1 MNEHTNLIRKLDS
14 LYASAYG
21 ASLLLDML
29 PMTEELD
36 HAQIAIAEAVARI
49 EDAQGWIRNY
59 SLPEAA

>member
-1 MNEHTNLIRKLDS
+1 MSEYEELLGQMSRA
-14 LYASAYG
+14 YAVVYG
-21 ASLLLDML
+21 VSTRLDML

-59 SLPEAA
+59 HMPEAA